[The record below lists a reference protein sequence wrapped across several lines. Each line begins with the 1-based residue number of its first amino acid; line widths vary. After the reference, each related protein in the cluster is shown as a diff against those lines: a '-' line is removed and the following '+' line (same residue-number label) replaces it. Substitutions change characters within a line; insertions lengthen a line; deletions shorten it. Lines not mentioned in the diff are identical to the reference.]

1 MPLLCRF
8 TGTSSE
14 QPALGRRRAAA
25 APSLPSPISDR
36 LRRAPAMARGQR
48 DRGGCGVR
56 QLVIDNPVI
65 NSAFLE
71 PGKHFKF
78 TDDGITDEIVEA
90 RRPSAYFIPVAQPKK
105 KGKQLELGTEWT
117 DDRRRE
123 NDYINE
129 VRAAV
134 GDWRKREH
142 PGVTRTT
149 RRLLEYWQRPA
160 RDRRLFFCQIEA
172 VETAIYLTECVAKS
186 GKQYLTNK
194 LREANEAANPELD
207 RMALKLATGSGK
219 TVVMS
224 MLIAWHALNKV
235 ASPQDKRFTDAFLVV
250 TPGITIKD
258 RLRVL
263 MPSDPENYYRALELV
278 PPADR
283 EKLGQAKIAI
293 TNFH

>member
-1 MPLLCRF
+1 MIRRPPRSTLSSSSAASDVYKRQRTCQAAHSMLLRSSVVSDPGAGSPGARDEMKERLAAPLSFHRHF
-8 TGTSSE
+8 ESAAGAW
-14 QPALGRRRAAA
+14 PPPRRRRAAA

-117 DDRRRE
+117 DDRCRE

-134 GDWRKREH
+134 GDWRRRGY

-149 RRLLEYWQRPA
+149 RGLLEYWQRRD

-172 VETAIYLTECVAKS
+172 VAVAP
-186 GKQYLTNK
+186 L
-194 LREANEAANPELD
+194 P
-207 RMALKLATGSGK
+207 
-219 TVVMS
+219 
-224 MLIAWHALNKV
+224 
-235 ASPQDKRFTDAFLVV
+235 
-250 TPGITIKD
+250 
-258 RLRVL
+258 VL
-263 MPSDPENYYRALELV
+263 
-278 PPADR
+278 
-283 EKLGQAKIAI
+283 
-293 TNFH
+293 